1 MRWCWLIGHH
11 FRITQIGNTCYK
23 SCRCGET
30 YVLVERVSRL
40 GNGVKDEYW
49 KKMDDV
55 KRNRKL

>member
-1 MRWCWLIGHH
+1 MNWCWLIGHR
-11 FRITQIGNTCYK
+11 FKVLQIGNACYK

-30 YVLVERVSRL
+30 YVLVERYNRATCS
-40 GNGVKDEYW
+40 NEEYW